1 MTNTFARREPFW
13 PSRCDMIEY
22 VVTENLSEQR
32 LDKVLKK
39 ILAGAPDSFIYR
51 QLREKNITLNKKRAQ
66 GSDRTKEGDVIR
78 FFFSEETYRKMRAL
92 SAEESPE
99 GSRRSEDHPLNA
111 FPKGVPVPEVLYEDK
126 DVLLFIKPKGLDA
139 QKAQRTGISAN
150 DWVLLYYA
158 EKHPETDDGFRP
170 SVVNRLD
177 RNTSGI
183 MAAGLSAKGLRVLS
197 RLLRERDLHKRYL
210 TIVIGEAPEK
220 ADEKA
225 FLGPSD
231 RGNQV
236 VVRKEA
242 FPGSAPIE
250 TRFERLC
257 YDPVK
262 DLSLLDVELVT
273 GKKHQIRAHLSALGY
288 PVLGDPKYGDPK
300 RNRAFGTENQY
311 LFCYRMEFPEC
322 DLEGLSGKAFSAPAP
337 KDWPLRPEGE
347 PS

>member
-1 MTNTFARREPFW
+1 
-13 PSRCDMIEY
+13 MIEY

-32 LDKVLKK
+32 LDKVLRK

-78 FFFSEETYRKMRAL
+78 FFFSEETYRKMCGLPGDETAVTRGNTADL
-92 SAEESPE
+92 PVK
-99 GSRRSEDHPLNA
+99 A
-111 FPKGVPVPEVLYEDK
+111 FPAGVPVPEVLYEDK
-126 DVLLFIKPKGLDA
+126 DVLLFLKPKGLDA
-139 QKAQRTGISAN
+139 QKASKTGISAN
-150 DWVLLYYA
+150 DWVLQRYQ
-158 EKHPETDDGFRP
+158 ENHPEEDGFKP

-197 RLLRERDLHKRYL
+197 ELFRERDLHKYYL
-210 TIVIGEAPEK
+210 TIVSGEAPLE

-225 FLGPSD
+225 FLGSAK

-236 VVRKEA
+236 VVKKEA
-242 FPGSAPIE
+242 FSGSAPIE

-262 DLSLLDVELVT
+262 DLSLLRVELVT

-288 PVLGDPKYGDPK
+288 PVLGDPKYGDPE
-300 RNRAFGTENQY
+300 RNRVFGTENQY
-311 LFCYRMEFPEC
+311 LFCYRLEFPEC
-322 DLEGLSGKAFSAPAP
+322 ALKGVSGKTFSVPAP

-347 PS
+347 QS